1 MILTMILKEISTQYF
16 LFIISVWWIWLL
28 FLQLVNLYYFM
39 FIQILLP
46 GNIVPNKSRVTL
58 HKTPWSHLISWCGN
72 FVEMRSFRIVSDKAP
87 ETLRKLC
94 VLTKLMHQK
103 IRWNYGV
110 LRSVRQV
117 QKVLLSLK
125 WNKRLKVDR
134 IAFTLRKVKVTKCS
148 KKWCGDFFETFQL

>member
-1 MILTMILKEISTQYF
+1 
-16 LFIISVWWIWLL
+16 
-28 FLQLVNLYYFM
+28 
-39 FIQILLP
+39 
-46 GNIVPNKSRVTL
+46 
-58 HKTPWSHLISWCGN
+58 
-72 FVEMRSFRIVSDKAP
+72 MRSFRIVSDKAP

-110 LRSVRQV
+110 LRSLRQV

-148 KKWCGDFFETFQL
+148 KKWCGDFFETISTLVLPGGELNCKFEAQENSSSKVVDWNALSQLSHRIHWSLTSEWDSRVRNKVS